1 MPAPAAS
8 SEFRLVLLS
17 VLLLEGG
24 IFLALTAWLWGARH
38 FPPFATPVALHP
50 LFRALCSALGVID
63 IWAACDMLAE
73 RIVPDPAPDSP
84 AAPPHR
90 SLP

>member
-1 MPAPAAS
+1 MSRVSATAAPGDL
-8 SEFRLVLLS
+8 RVLLTS

-24 IFLALTAWLWGARH
+24 IFLALTSWLWSGRH
-38 FPPFATPVALHP
+38 FPPFAAPVVLHP

-73 RIVPDPAPDSP
+73 RIVPEAR
-84 AAPPHR
+84 A
-90 SLP
+90 